1 MPEWKTIMERG
12 ERPDIKRLN
21 LGPNISLELAHVESL
36 GEWRL
41 GIKIKTE
48 SMRRFDVSREIDLDP
63 LDQPDDWEHMQA
75 IAEDIAAF
83 WLEELAGLASG
94 AAGMLRDK
102 NR

>member
-1 MPEWKTIMERG
+1 MPEWKTMMERNG
-12 ERPDIKRLN
+12 RPDIKRLN

-36 GEWRL
+36 DEWNL
-41 GIKIKTE
+41 AIKIRTE
-48 SMRRFDVSREIDLDP
+48 SMRRFDVSREVGLDP

-75 IAEDIAAF
+75 IAEGMAAF

-94 AAGMLRDK
+94 AAGMLQDK